1 VPDPSIPE
9 ISLDGVD
16 EVLPFS
22 QPENSS
28 IPMPTHAY
36 PWKWV
41 VIIGGSVSAL
51 LLIAL
56 GFVLW
61 LPKVLNTPEKTVR
74 SFYAAMQTQD
84 DELFKKY
91 LDMSVPAISNN
102 ISVVQNVQGIIEGVA
117 SKTGVNLNGRWEF
130 QDLVLERLMQQE
142 SYAQVKVS
150 GQLHVYEASSKF
162 GILIPYRVTHNLVRK
177 NGSWLIT
184 TVNPFVK

>member
-1 VPDPSIPE
+1 
-9 ISLDGVD
+9 
-16 EVLPFS
+16 
-22 QPENSS
+22 
-28 IPMPTHAY
+28 MPTHAY

-84 DELFKKY
+84 DELMQKY

-102 ISVVQNVQGIIEGVA
+102 ISVVQDVQGIIEGVA
-117 SKTGVNLNGRWEF
+117 SKTGVNLNVRWEF

-142 SYAQVKVS
+142 SYAQVRVS
-150 GQLHVYEASSKF
+150 GLLHVYEASSKL
-162 GILIPYRVTHNLVRK
+162 GMLIPYHVTHNLVRK
-177 NGSWLIT
+177 NSSWLIT